1 MSDSAAWH
9 VYVLTSERAER
20 TYVGIALDPQKRLQ
34 EHNGIRV
41 GGARST
47 RAYRPWKLAA
57 TYGPFDNRSEACI
70 AEARVKKLKGKGRL
84 QWVVST
90 LMLLL
95 ALSLPLAKLP
105 GQPTPTASRIALDSV
120 DQDPS
125 LARGNSQFFQWQAPS
140 GNAELARSMTA
151 EADGILQQAHQWL
164 GLHAIPGMKAQPRS
178 GKMIWVATREDI
190 EKYLKQPV
198 PQWAAAVAVPS
209 RGEILLSVQAA
220 GDVYRLRSTL
230 RHELVHHA
238 LGAIGADAF
247 QSLPAWFHEGLAE
260 QFSGEIY
267 LSDSGIS
274 LSWMAISGN
283 LHWLSEFDESFGH
296 SGLHAAEGYAQGHAF
311 VAMLVED
318 YGDVIIGQIL
328 KEVSD
333 GAKLEH
339 ALIRTTGQSLVA
351 LEEVMR
357 KRLGGFRTL
366 ARDFY
371 QHLFSFLFV
380 LASFLLPFVWWRKR
394 KRRLKMEAKWIEQDD
409 AAREAEVG
417 QVHLIKLTE
426 SEQEPR

>member
-1 MSDSAAWH
+1 MSDHAAWH

-20 TYVGIALDPQKRLQ
+20 TYVGIALDPEKRLQ

-47 RAYRPWKLAA
+47 RAYRPWKLAT
-57 TYGPFDNRSEACI
+57 TYGPFENRSEACI
-70 AEARVKKLKGKGRL
+70 AEARVKKVKGKNRL
-84 QWVVST
+84 RWVEST
-90 LMLLL
+90 LLLL
-95 ALSLPLAKLP
+95 VALLMPVSQLAAQPRFADAGYEAGLALQEPKLV
-105 GQPTPTASRIALDSV
+105 S
-120 DQDPS
+120 
-125 LARGNSQFFQWQAPS
+125 GNSQFFQWEAPS

-151 EADGILQQAHQWL
+151 EADEILQQAHQWL
-164 GLHAIPGMKAQPRS
+164 GLHAIPRIPAQPRS
-178 GKMIWVATREDI
+178 GKMMWVATREDI
-190 EKYLKQPV
+190 EKYMKQPV
-198 PQWAAAVAVPS
+198 PKWAAAIAVPS
-209 RGEILLSVQAA
+209 RGEILLSVKAA

-247 QSLPAWFHEGLAE
+247 QRLPAWFHEGLAE

-283 LHWLSEFDESFGH
+283 LRWLSDFDESFGH
-296 SGLHAAEGYAQGHAF
+296 SGLRAAEGYAQGNAF

-328 KEVSD
+328 KEVSS
-333 GAKLEH
+333 GAKLDH

-357 KRLGGFRTL
+357 KRLGGFRTI

-394 KRRLKMEAKWIEQDD
+394 KRRLKMEAKWVEQDE
-409 AAREAEVG
+409 AAQEAQEA

-426 SEQEPR
+426 SEQEPQ